1 MLSQI
6 DLINLLE
13 TEFAREKAEKLIP
26 WITF

>member
-13 TEFAREKAEKLIP
+13 TEFAREKAEKLIL